1 MLILQRQII
10 KNPTPT
16 LTLPLKG
23 RGFYGVFSL
32 HGGILWGFLTFMEG
46 FPIPPLSRGRSGGG
60 WGIYVAVVL
69 RKFLILSLFLCILQ
83 ANPSLGF
90 ETKGQDCAKC
100 HTLNNDEARN
110 LLKDIIPNL
119 KVLGVNPS
127 QVKGFWEV
135 YLESGG
141 RKGLIYVD
149 FPKKHFISGSLLLI
163 SEKKNLTQERLM
175 DLNRVDV
182 SQIPLEDALVMGD
195 PKAKIKIVA
204 FDDPD

>member
-1 MLILQRQII
+1 MLIRGM
-10 KNPTPT
+10 
-16 LTLPLKG
+16 LK
-23 RGFYGVFSL
+23 
-32 HGGILWGFLTFMEG
+32 
-46 FPIPPLSRGRSGGG
+46 
-60 WGIYVAVVL
+60 
-69 RKFLILSLFLCILQ
+69 KFLIFSLFLWFSQ

-90 ETKGQDCAKC
+90 EAKGQDCAKC
-100 HTLNNDEARN
+100 HTLNSEEARN
-110 LLKDIIPNL
+110 LLKDLIPNL
-119 KVLGVNPS
+119 KVLSVSPG

-149 FPKKHFISGSLLLI
+149 FLKKHFISGSIISI
-163 SEKKNLTQERLM
+163 SEKKNMTQERLT

-195 PKAKIKIVA
+195 PKAKIKIIA